1 PPSSDPSPSNAFTT
15 SGLTSAAGGDRE
27 GSPSR
32 PPLPPLCCGA
42 VREDMPKVHPLPAP
56 LALAGGLR
64 LRRLLATHAL
74 QVSSEYLDLIT
85 ADPQD
90 TNPSSEVIGLWP
102 EHALL
107 NHSCVPSTV
116 SYLDRQVGHLITRIT
131 RKGVAAGGELFT
143 NYLGDMVMTPLHIRQ
158 ASLQQRYGFTCT
170 CPRCKAEAKLDPGLQ
185 QLIRDIYESCTD
197 QWWQQVREE
206 LEAAVTEG
214 DEEVL
219 AGLCDQLA
227 AYVEVM
233 DAAFHKTQLSE
244 RSQVWVQVRLSVEL
258 WKGVLRASLHC
269 LYELL
274 YLVLEAL
281 GQERD
286 PQLAPLLQ
294 ARPLSFKSDSL
305 EMACFWARTHLF
317 DAREAEGSQPQRRP
331 GDHQRDRSADR
342 DSLRSSAMAVDKQ
355 QLNKLMA
362 AGLSSQAAAVMLAT
376 DSMAEVEMQQAPP
389 SLGGHSTRGTS
400 GSGSSRSNSHSS
412 PAPGNAKGQAT
423 VGSKGSSK
431 ANKRHGNSNGSR
443 SGQGFGAGQAT
454 VESQQQPPVEE
465 AEELCL
471 RTYLARIVPGLGQS
485 PQLRGRMAKYGVWML
500 ERLLLR
506 YSRTDGSSRGMR
518 VFVEELLPQL
528 RQSHPELLF
537 PIHTARGHPF
547 LVAYYRNGRCKPV
560 CVRNLDPAAIQDHVY
575 WLRNSHGR
583 GQVCG
588 LSHASADCGQH
599 RQEQHQSTCE
609 PAYNS
614 MHSKVG
620 HATADMCIACML
632 ACASAPNTQTDYVIG
647 KRQLSRNP
655 SIQGVWTG
663 STFATELEKE
673 NTRRLQLS
681 LGFAKHQLAIG
692 Q

>member
-1 PPSSDPSPSNAFTT
+1 MLAARHQCSGCARHWAPHHWKPSIAARSPATYVTGAAGTAPVEPDTLFNQEHLAPYLGPVTVVASPGRGLGLAASKPLVLGELVMVCLPIASLDTCSLPNEEEEEEEQEWEGQEGEEAEEEDGAPPDELVTALAQHMLQQSFSSLDLQWLQALEPAPSPAATSPPAPTPLTTTSATTSPTATTPSCLEPSLSNPSSSNAFTT
-15 SGLTSAAGGDRE
+15 PGLTSAAGGDRE

-42 VREDMPKVHPLPAP
+42 VREDMPKAHPLPAP

-64 LRRLLATHAL
+64 LQRLLATHAL

-90 TNPSSEVIGLWP
+90 SYPSSEVIGLWP

-116 SYLDRQVGHLITRIT
+116 SYLDRGHLITRIT
-131 RKGVAAGGELFT
+131 RRGVATGGELFT
-143 NYLGDMVMTPLHIRQ
+143 NFLGDMVMTPLHIRQ

-170 CPRCKAEAKLDPGLQ
+170 CPRCKAEAKLEPGLQ

-197 QWWQQVREE
+197 QVREE

-244 RSQVWVQVRLSVEL
+244 RSQVWVQ
-258 WKGVLRASLHC
+258 ASLHC

-294 ARPLSFKSDSL
+294 AVASAVQPGS

-317 DAREAEGSQPQRRP
+317 DAREAEGSQPQRRL

-376 DSMAEVEMQQAPP
+376 NTMDEVEMQQAPS

-423 VGSKGSSK
+423 VGSKASSK

-443 SGQGFGAGQAT
+443 SGQGFGARQAP
-454 VESQQQPPVEE
+454 VESQHQSAVEE

-471 RTYLARIVPGLGQS
+471 RTYLARFGPLPQNVYQAVLQRRYNQERGDGVPGG
-485 PQLRGRMAKYGVWML
+485 A
-500 ERLLLR
+500 
-506 YSRTDGSSRGMR
+506 GS
-518 VFVEELLPQL
+518 
-528 RQSHPELLF
+528 
-537 PIHTARGHPF
+537 
-547 LVAYYRNGRCKPV
+547 
-560 CVRNLDPAAIQDHVY
+560 
-575 WLRNSHGR
+575 
-583 GQVCG
+583 
-588 LSHASADCGQH
+588 
-599 RQEQHQSTCE
+599 
-609 PAYNS
+609 
-614 MHSKVG
+614 
-620 HATADMCIACML
+620 
-632 ACASAPNTQTDYVIG
+632 
-647 KRQLSRNP
+647 
-655 SIQGVWTG
+655 
-663 STFATELEKE
+663 
-673 NTRRLQLS
+673 
-681 LGFAKHQLAIG
+681 
-692 Q
+692 

>member
-1 PPSSDPSPSNAFTT
+1 MQLSPSHMEEKKKTIAANYCALREQLPPEEEEEEEEEQEWEGQEGEEAEAEDGAPPNEFVTALAQHMLQRSFSSLDLQWLQALEPAPSPAATSPPAPTPLTTTSATTSPTATTPSCLEPSLSNPSSSNAFTT
-15 SGLTSAAGGDRE
+15 PGLTSAAGGDRE

-42 VREDMPKVHPLPAP
+42 VREDMPKAHPLPAP

-74 QVSSEYLDLIT
+74 QVSSEYLDLIS

-90 TNPSSEVIGLWP
+90 SNPSSEAIGLWP

-116 SYLDRQVGHLITRIT
+116 SYLDRQ
-131 RKGVAAGGELFT
+131 
-143 NYLGDMVMTPLHIRQ
+143 
-158 ASLQQRYGFTCT
+158 
-170 CPRCKAEAKLDPGLQ
+170 DPGLQ
-185 QLIRDIYESCTD
+185 QLVRDIYESCTD
-197 QWWQQVREE
+197 Q
-206 LEAAVTEG
+206 
-214 DEEVL
+214 VL

-244 RSQVWVQVRLSVEL
+244 RSQVWIQ
-258 WKGVLRASLHC
+258 ASLHC

-294 ARPLSFKSDSL
+294 ARPLSFKSDSAVASAVQPGS

-317 DAREAEGSQPQRRP
+317 DAREAEGSQPQRRL

-376 DSMAEVEMQQAPP
+376 NTMDEVEMQQAPS

-423 VGSKGSSK
+423 VGSKASSK

-443 SGQGFGAGQAT
+443 SGQGFGARQAP
-454 VESQQQPPVEE
+454 VESQQQSAVEE

-471 RTYLARIVPGLGQS
+471 RTYLARFGPLPQNVYQAVLQRRYNQERGDGVPGG
-485 PQLRGRMAKYGVWML
+485 A
-500 ERLLLR
+500 
-506 YSRTDGSSRGMR
+506 GS
-518 VFVEELLPQL
+518 
-528 RQSHPELLF
+528 
-537 PIHTARGHPF
+537 
-547 LVAYYRNGRCKPV
+547 
-560 CVRNLDPAAIQDHVY
+560 
-575 WLRNSHGR
+575 
-583 GQVCG
+583 
-588 LSHASADCGQH
+588 
-599 RQEQHQSTCE
+599 
-609 PAYNS
+609 
-614 MHSKVG
+614 
-620 HATADMCIACML
+620 
-632 ACASAPNTQTDYVIG
+632 
-647 KRQLSRNP
+647 
-655 SIQGVWTG
+655 
-663 STFATELEKE
+663 
-673 NTRRLQLS
+673 
-681 LGFAKHQLAIG
+681 
-692 Q
+692 